1 MAEEMKVLDPEKE
14 KRKIK
19 SVKKMKDI
27 MTAYYIEAKM
37 AGQTGKKVAWITSGG
52 PVEPLIVMDVIPV
65 YPENHGAMIGAS
77 RMGAGLYEKAE
88 AMGYASDLCSY
99 ACSDIACAPINGGPI
114 GGLPRPDMLICCNN
128 ICGTVLKWYEIQA
141 RYFNVPLFI
150 LDTPFCHTEYTG
162 EMRKYVRRQ
171 IDEYLRFLEE
181 HCGKKYDYDR
191 MKEVGK
197 LSVTGQKLW
206 QAVLDTTMHKPAP
219 MSAFDAFF
227 HLALIVTLRGTQQA
241 VDYYEMLL
249 AEMKKRIADG
259 IGAIPNERYRLLW
272 DNLPV
277 WYRTKWLSEKFAAQ
291 DACLVADTYTS
302 AWCGSLKY
310 VDENNFLET
319 MAECYTRIYLN
330 IGVDEMARTVMA
342 MVDKYDVD
350 GIVMHSNRSCKP
362 YSLGQYD
369 IQRIVEKQK
378 GIPSLMLEAD
388 MTDERKFSESQIETR
403 IDAFIEIL
411 QEKKER
417 KGSPQLVTIFKGPSV
432 DPHLAAAGK
441 R

>member
-14 KRKIK
+14 KRKIQ
-19 SVKKMKDI
+19 SAKKMKEI
-27 MTAYYIEAKM
+27 MTAYYIEAKT
-37 AGQTGKKVAWITSGG
+37 AGETGKKVAWITSGG

-77 RMGAGLYEKAE
+77 RMGAALYEKAE

-150 LDTPFCHTEYTG
+150 LDTPFCHTEYTR
-162 EMRKYVRRQ
+162 EMRKYVSRQ

-330 IGVDEMARTVMA
+330 IGVDEMAQTVMA

-411 QEKKER
+411 QEKKR
-417 KGSPQLVTIFKGPSV
+417 KT
-432 DPHLAAAGK
+432 
-441 R
+441 

>member
-1 MAEEMKVLDPEKE
+1 
-14 KRKIK
+14 
-19 SVKKMKDI
+19 
-27 MTAYYIEAKM
+27 MTAYYIEAKT
-37 AGQTGKKVAWITSGG
+37 AGETGKKVAWITSGG

-77 RMGAGLYEKAE
+77 RMGAALYEKAE

-150 LDTPFCHTEYTG
+150 LDTPFCHTEYTR

-171 IDEYLRFLEE
+171 IDEYIRFLEE

-249 AEMKKRIADG
+249 AEMKQRITDG

-277 WYRTKWLSEKFAAQ
+277 WYRTKWLSEKFATH

-330 IGVDEMARTVMA
+330 IGVDEMAQTVMA
-342 MVDKYDVD
+342 MVDKYEVD

-369 IQRIVEKQK
+369 IQHIVEKQK

-411 QEKKER
+411 QEKKR
-417 KGSPQLVTIFKGPSV
+417 KT
-432 DPHLAAAGK
+432 
-441 R
+441 

>member
-14 KRKIK
+14 KRKIQ
-19 SVKKMKDI
+19 SVKKMKEI
-27 MTAYYIEAKM
+27 MTAYYFEAKM
-37 AGQTGKKVAWITSGG
+37 AGETGKKVAWITSGG

-77 RMGAGLYEKAE
+77 RMGAALYEKAE

-150 LDTPFCHTEYTG
+150 LDTPFCHTEYTR

-249 AEMKKRIADG
+249 AEMKQRITDD

-342 MVDKYDVD
+342 MVDKYEVD

-411 QEKKER
+411 QEKKR
-417 KGSPQLVTIFKGPSV
+417 KT
-432 DPHLAAAGK
+432 
-441 R
+441 